1 MWLDL
6 KISSEERD
14 LLLDI
19 LTTYRGTLR
28 TEIHRTEVFAY
39 KQDLKEQEELLGRI
53 LGKLHELEA
62 SAVVH
67 STPLG
72 EQ

>member
-6 KISSEERD
+6 RISPEERD

-28 TEIHRTEVFAY
+28 TEIHRTEVSAY
-39 KQDLKEQEELLGRI
+39 KRDLKEQEELLDGI
-53 LGKLHELEA
+53 LAKLHELKA
-62 SAVVH
+62 SAAGALDA
-67 STPLG
+67 SR
-72 EQ
+72 